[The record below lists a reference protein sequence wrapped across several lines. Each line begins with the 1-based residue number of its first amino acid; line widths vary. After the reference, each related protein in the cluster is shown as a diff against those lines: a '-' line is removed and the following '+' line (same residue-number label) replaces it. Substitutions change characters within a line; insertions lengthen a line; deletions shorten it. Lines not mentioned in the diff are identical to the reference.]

1 MRPGSAPK
9 SQWRTVRLV
18 IGFQGTRYEGWQ
30 SQKKQNTLQEVIE
43 KELERILGHK
53 TDLIGSSRTDSGVHA
68 EALVAHLKTSKPITD
83 AALKRALNFYLPK
96 DILVRSA
103 KTMPN
108 TFHARYGAK
117 SKLYRYKIWNN
128 PTRPLFEAPFV
139 LWHPYKLDVAAMKKA
154 ATYFIGK
161 HDFASFKDG
170 NEEKKTTVRTIRK
183 LRITRKAPLI
193 AIDVQGD
200 GFLRHM
206 VRILIG
212 TLLEVG
218 RGKIAPEQVK
228 TILKTGDRKLAGPTA
243 KSHGL
248 SLLKVLY

>member
-30 SQKKQNTLQEVIE
+30 SQKKQNTLQEVLE
-43 KELERILGHK
+43 KELHRILGHK

-68 EALVAHLKTSKPITD
+68 EALVAHFKTSNPITD

-103 KTMPN
+103 KTAPDS
-108 TFHARYGAK
+108 FHARYGAK
-117 SKLYRYKIWNN
+117 SKLYRYRIWNN
-128 PTRPLFEAPFV
+128 STRPLFEAPFV
-139 LWHPYKLDVAAMKKA
+139 LWHPYKLDVASMKKA
-154 ATYFIGK
+154 ATYLIGK

-206 VRILIG
+206 VRILVG

-228 TILKTGDRKLAGPTA
+228 TILKAGDRKLAGPTA

-248 SLLKVLY
+248 SLIKVLY